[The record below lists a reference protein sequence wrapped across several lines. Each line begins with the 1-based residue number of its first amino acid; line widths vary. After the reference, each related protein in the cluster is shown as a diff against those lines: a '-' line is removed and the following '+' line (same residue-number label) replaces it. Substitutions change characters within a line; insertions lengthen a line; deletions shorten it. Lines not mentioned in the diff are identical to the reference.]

1 MRGFLRKQRWLLLL
15 LAVLT
20 LWLSLFSAW
29 AHWITAKPLDEPLA
43 LAPAGMIDR
52 EIHVVVPE
60 HYTLALRFMRTG
72 HSFEQVNTLLG
83 GIATTTSGI
92 PTPVKWSL
100 QALPGGKILASG
112 ETDAHGMQGWSSTFV
127 ERNVGGIRVPTGR
140 YRFKAQVLH
149 DVPEL
154 AHFDTR
160 LVMRLQPKSS
170 STWQLDLV
178 WWGSIAN
185 MLLLG
190 PLAIIV
196 LLVLLWHAA
205 RACRP
210 VQKGV

>member
-1 MRGFLRKQRWLLLL
+1 MRGFLRRQRWLLLL
-15 LAVLT
+15 LAL
-20 LWLSLFSAW
+20 LAIWLSLFSAW
-29 AHWITAKPLDEPLA
+29 AHRITAEPLDEPIA
-43 LAPAGMIDR
+43 LAPAGVIDR
-52 EIHVVVPE
+52 KIQVVVPE
-60 HYTLALRFMRTG
+60 HYTLVFRFQRMDRTSG
-72 HSFEQVNTLLG
+72 QQALLG
-83 GIATTTSGI
+83 GVASTGAGI
-92 PTPVKWSL
+92 PIPIRWSL
-100 QALPGGKILASG
+100 ATVSDGRTVASG
-112 ETDAHGMQGWSSTFV
+112 EGETDGMSAWSASHV
-127 ERNVGGIRVPTGR
+127 ERDVGGIRVPNGH

-149 DVPEL
+149 DVPGL